1 MLPIVAVQIAPAPVA
16 PAVEDQLLRACSA
29 GLERARCV
37 SARGLGGVAPRGVA
51 VVSWASAEHVSIEVG
66 LAGSD
71 PLWVS
76 RELAFASADPES
88 ERWRAVGFTIALL
101 ADDPRFWPEP
111 EVPAPSDALIDP
123 GPSGEAGA
131 GEGSAG
137 ESPAGEGAWLAEVR
151 ALGGSGIV
159 SGPPRVG
166 AELRLSAALSPA
178 LFVTGG
184 VEYALAR
191 DGALDVRWFDAR
203 LGAGLRLPG
212 PLDELE
218 ARLRVELVGENVA
231 VAVRG
236 DASTERQSAWVPG
249 VSIGGDLLWAVSE
262 VWRLGARAD
271 VFWLD
276 GSTAIVSAGQRLGA
290 VAGAGLVLGLG
301 AGYRF

>member
-111 EVPAPSDALIDP
+111 EPEPEVPASSEALVDP
-123 GPSGEAGA
+123 GPSSEAGA
-131 GEGSAG
+131 GDGS
-137 ESPAGEGAWLAEVR
+137 AGEGAWLAELR
-151 ALGGSGIV
+151 ALGGSGII
-159 SGPPRVG
+159 SGPPRLG

-184 VEYALAR
+184 IEYALAR

-203 LGAGLRLPG
+203 LGAGVRLPG
-212 PLDELE
+212 PLDDLE
-218 ARLRVELVGENVA
+218 TRLRVEVVGENVA
-231 VAVRG
+231 VAVRR
-236 DASTERQSAWVPG
+236 DDSTERRSTWVPG
-249 VSIGGDLLWAVSE
+249 VSIGGDLLWAVGKA
-262 VWRLGARAD
+262 WRLGARAD